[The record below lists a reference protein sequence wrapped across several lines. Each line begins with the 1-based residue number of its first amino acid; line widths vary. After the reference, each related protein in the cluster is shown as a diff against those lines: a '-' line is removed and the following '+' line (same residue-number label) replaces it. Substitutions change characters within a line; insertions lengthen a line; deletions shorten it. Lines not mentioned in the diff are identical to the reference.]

1 MKEYKDINAV
11 SSSPLGGNEGG
22 LGFIIKIENGVCRMP
37 QWRMAEPVDFEL
49 RRGEHIA
56 IVGPNGGGKSML
68 VDIIT
73 GAHALLPMNPVRYD
87 FSPSK
92 ARLVS
97 DNIKQMTF
105 RDSYGTTDGTYYYQQ
120 RWNQND
126 IDETPVVA
134 ELLDEAFAVADSGMN
149 RQTVY
154 DRFLVRD
161 ETPEQE
167 ARRLAEEA
175 EDRRQMHAELEKV
188 RKRLYDMFHLDILLD
203 KHIILLSSGELRKF
217 QLTKTLLTNPR
228 VLIMDNP
235 FIGLDVNAR
244 QQLHDFL
251 TVLSTETHVSIILVL
266 SKSDDIPEFITH
278 VYEVRDK
285 RVGQKMTLAQYKAS
299 APATPPHVLT
309 EEKRNAILSLT
320 DEASGTPRDRAVI
333 QFNNVNIRYGE
344 RTILKN
350 LNLTVN
356 KGEHW
361 ALSGE
366 NGAGKST
373 LLSIVCADN
382 PQAYANDIVLFGHQ
396 RGKGESIWD
405 IKKHIGY
412 ISPEMHRA
420 FLRDLPCI
428 EIVASGMSDM
438 NGLYVKPKPE
448 QMDRCLFWMDIFGVK
463 DLAQRTFLKLS
474 SGEQRLVLLARAF
487 VKDPALLI
495 LDEPLHGLDLVNRRL
510 VKDIIEAYCERQDK
524 TLIMVT
530 HYQEELPDNITNS
543 IFLKRNK

>member
-1 MKEYKDINAV
+1 MNTKMN
-11 SSSPLGGNEGG
+11 SNTPSPFGGTRGG
-22 LGFIIKIENGVCRMP
+22 AIISISDGVCRMP
-37 QWRMAEPVDFEL
+37 AWRMAEPVNFSL
-49 RRGEHIA
+49 NQGEHIA

-73 GAHALLPMNPVRYD
+73 GAHALLPMNPVKYD
-87 FSPSK
+87 FAPRK
-92 ARLVS
+92 AKMVS
-97 DNIKQMTF
+97 DNIKYMTF
-105 RDSYGTTDGTYYYQQ
+105 RDSYGTTDGTYYYQM

-134 ELLDEAFAVADSGMN
+134 DLLDEAFRIADEGLM
-149 RQTVY
+149 RQNTF
-154 DRFLVRD
+154 DRFLVRE

-167 ARRLAEEA
+167 AARLAEEA
-175 EDRRQMHAELEKV
+175 AERELMHEELERV
-188 RKRLYDMFHLDILLD
+188 RKRLYEMFHLDILLD

-251 TVLSTETHVSIILVL
+251 DVLTKEINVSVILVQ

-278 VYEVRDK
+278 VYEVKDMK
-285 RVGQKMTLAQYKAS
+285 VGAKQTLAEYRAS
-299 APATPPHVLT
+299 AAPAPERALSA
-309 EEKRNAILSLT
+309 EKEQAILALP
-320 DEASGTPRDRAVI
+320 DKDDVI
-333 QFNNVNIRYGE
+333 ENVIDFNNVCIRYGE
-344 RTILKN
+344 RTILRD
-350 LNLTVN
+350 LNLSV
-356 KGEHW
+356 KRGEHW

-420 FLRDLPCI
+420 FLRDLPSI
-428 EIVASGMSDM
+428 HIVASGMSDM
-438 NGLYVKPKPE
+438 NGLYTKPKPE
-448 QMDRCLFWMDIFGVK
+448 QLEQCLFWMDIFGVK
-463 DLAQRTFLKLS
+463 HLADRTFLKLS

-495 LDEPLHGLDLVNRRL
+495 LDEPLHGLDLLNRRM
-510 VKDIIEAYCERQDK
+510 VKDIIQTFSTRPGK

-530 HYQEELPDNITNS
+530 HYQEELPDCIDHS
-543 IFLKRNK
+543 IFLKRQK

>member
-1 MKEYKDINAV
+1 
-11 SSSPLGGNEGG
+11 
-22 LGFIIKIENGVCRMP
+22 
-37 QWRMAEPVDFEL
+37 MAEPVNFEL
-49 RRGEHIA
+49 NRGEHIA

-68 VDIIT
+68 IDIIT

-92 ARLVS
+92 AKLVS
-97 DNIKQMTF
+97 DNIKYMTF
-105 RDSYGTTDGTYYYQQ
+105 RDSYGTADGTYYYQQ

-126 IDETPVVA
+126 IDETPLVSD
-134 ELLDEAFAVADSGMN
+134 LLDEAFRIADAGMC

-154 DRFLVRD
+154 DKFLVRD

-167 ARRLAEEA
+167 AQRLAEED
-175 EDRRQMHAELEKV
+175 EHRKQVHAELEKV
-188 RKRLYDMFHLDILLD
+188 RQRLYDMFHLELLLD

-251 TVLSTETHVSIILVL
+251 SVLSHETQVSIILVQ
-266 SKSDDIPEFITH
+266 SKSDDIPDFITH
-278 VYEVRDK
+278 VYDVRDN
-285 RVGQKMTLAQYKAS
+285 RVGQKQTLSEYRATTPDVPAHVLPADKRDAILALS
-299 APATPPHVLT
+299 STATP
-309 EEKRNAILSLT
+309 A
-320 DEASGTPRDRAVI
+320 DDDAAVI
-333 QFNNVNIRYGE
+333 QFNNVNIRYGT
-344 RTILKN
+344 RTILKD
-350 LNLTVN
+350 LNLTVRQ
-356 KGEHW
+356 GEHW

-448 QMDRCLFWMDIFGVK
+448 QRGQCLFWMDIFGVSH
-463 DLAQRTFLKLS
+463 LADRTFLKLS

-510 VKDIIEAYCERQDK
+510 VKDIIETYCQRPTK

-543 IFLKRNK
+543 IFLKRNN

>member
-1 MKEYKDINAV
+1 
-11 SSSPLGGNEGG
+11 
-22 LGFIIKIENGVCRMP
+22 MP
-37 QWRMAEPVDFEL
+37 QWRMAAPVNFEL
-49 RRGEHIA
+49 NSGEHIA

-73 GAHALLPMNPVRYD
+73 GAHALLPLNPVKYD
-87 FSPSK
+87 FHPSK
-92 ARLVS
+92 AKLVS
-97 DNIKQMTF
+97 DNIKCMTF
-105 RDSYGTTDGTYYYQQ
+105 RDSYGTSDGTYYYQQ

-134 ELLDEAFAVADSGMN
+134 DLLDEAFRIADAGMC

-154 DRFLVRD
+154 DKYLIRD

-167 ARRLAEEA
+167 AARLAEEEA
-175 EDRRQMHAELEKV
+175 YRSQVHAELKKV
-188 RKRLYDMFHLDILLD
+188 RNRLYEMFHLDLLLD

-251 TVLSTETHVSIILVL
+251 TVLSHETQVSIILVQ
-266 SKSDDIPEFITH
+266 SKSDDIPDFITH
-278 VYEVRDK
+278 VYEVRDLT
-285 RVGQKMTLAQYKAS
+285 VGQKQTLAEYRQS
-299 APATPPHVLT
+299 APPTPAHVLSD
-309 EEKRNAILSLT
+309 EKRDAILNMNGAKDGNDIPSPY
-320 DEASGTPRDRAVI
+320 GTNTGQHDAQNGGTNEEVI
-333 QFNNVNIRYGE
+333 KFNNINIRYGK
-344 RTILKN
+344 RTILKD
-350 LNLTVN
+350 LTLTVN

-428 EIVASGMSDM
+428 EIVASGMSDVS
-438 NGLYVKPKPE
+438 GLYVKPKPE
-448 QMDRCLFWMDIFGVK
+448 QMDQCLFWMDIFGVK
-463 DLAQRTFLKLS
+463 HLANRTFLKLS

-495 LDEPLHGLDLVNRRL
+495 LDEPLHGLDLINRRL
-510 VKDIIEAYCERQDK
+510 VKDIIETYCQRTDK

-530 HYQEELPDNITNS
+530 HYKEELPNNITNS
-543 IFLKRNK
+543 IFLTRNN

>member
-1 MKEYKDINAV
+1 
-11 SSSPLGGNEGG
+11 
-22 LGFIIKIENGVCRMP
+22 MP
-37 QWRMAEPVDFEL
+37 AWRMAEPVNFSL
-49 RRGEHIA
+49 NKGEHIA

-68 VDIIT
+68 IDIIT
-73 GAHALLPMNPVRYD
+73 GAHALLPMNPVKYD

-92 ARLVS
+92 AKLVS
-97 DNIKQMTF
+97 DNIKYMTF
-105 RDSYGTTDGTYYYQQ
+105 RDSYGTTDGVYYYQQ

-126 IDETPVVA
+126 IDETPVVS
-134 ELLDEAFAVADSGMN
+134 ELLEEAFRIADEGLCRKTN
-149 RQTVY
+149 Y
-154 DRFLVRD
+154 DKYLVRE
-161 ETPEQE
+161 ETPEEE
-167 ARRLAEEA
+167 AARIAEEEEA
-175 EDRRQMHAELEKV
+175 HRVMHAEMEKL
-188 RKRLYDMFHLDILLD
+188 RKRLYEMFHLDVLLD

-251 TVLSTETHVSIILVL
+251 KVLSEETQVSIILVL

-278 VYEVRDK
+278 VYKVEDMKVGEKQTLKEYRDS
-285 RVGQKMTLAQYKAS
+285 VI
-299 APATPPHVLT
+299 PTPPHVLT
-309 EEKRNAILSLT
+309 EAKRNAILSLANEKRSVSPHLGS
-320 DEASGTPRDRAVI
+320 DPKGGESMENVI
-333 QFNNVNIRYGE
+333 EFRNVNIKYGE
-344 RTILKN
+344 RTILKD
-350 LNLTVN
+350 LNLSVK

-428 EIVASGMSDM
+428 HIVASGMSDM
-438 NGLYVKPKPE
+438 NGLYTKPKESQIE
-448 QMDRCLFWMDIFGVK
+448 QCLFWMDIFGVK
-463 DLAQRTFLKLS
+463 ELADRTFLKLS

-495 LDEPLHGLDLVNRRL
+495 LDEPLHGLDLINRRM
-510 VKDIIEAYCERQDK
+510 VKDVIETYCERPDK

-530 HYQEELPDNITNS
+530 HYQEELPNNITNS
-543 IFLKRNK
+543 IFLKRKK

>member
-1 MKEYKDINAV
+1 MQK
-11 SSSPLGGNEGG
+11 
-22 LGFIIKIENGVCRMP
+22 IISIENGVCRMP
-37 QWRMAEPVDFEL
+37 QWRMAEPVNFEL
-49 RRGEHIA
+49 NRGEHIA

-68 VDIIT
+68 VDILS
-73 GAHALLPMNPVRYD
+73 GAHALLPMNPVKYD

-92 ARLVS
+92 AKMVS
-97 DNIKQMTF
+97 DNIKYMTF

-126 IDETPVVA
+126 IDETPLVRD
-134 ELLDEAFAVADSGMN
+134 LLEEAFQIADTGLC
-149 RQTVY
+149 RQTNY

-167 ARRLAEEA
+167 AARLAEEA
-175 EDRRQMHAELEKV
+175 ADRQRMHEELERV
-188 RKRLYDMFHLDILLD
+188 RQRLYDIFHLEQLLD
-203 KHIILLSSGELRKF
+203 KHVILLSSGELRKF

-251 TVLSTETHVSIILVL
+251 AVLSRETLVSIILVQ
-266 SKSDDIPEFITH
+266 SKSDDIPDFITH
-278 VYEVRDK
+278 VYDVRDMK
-285 RVGQKMTLAQYKAS
+285 VGQKQTLDEYRAT
-299 APATPPHVLT
+299 APATPSSVLS
-309 EEKRNAILSLT
+309 EDKRQAILNLKTAGSF
-320 DEASGTPRDRAVI
+320 EGEGRGGSVI
-333 QFNNVNIRYGE
+333 EFRNVNIRYGN
-344 RTILKN
+344 RTILKD
-350 LNLTVN
+350 LNLTVSQ
-356 KGEHW
+356 GEHW

-405 IKKHIGY
+405 IKRYIGY

-420 FLRDLPCI
+420 FMRDLPCI

-448 QMDRCLFWMDIFGVK
+448 QMEPCLFWMDVFGVK
-463 DLAQRTFLKLS
+463 HLAGQTFLKLS

-495 LDEPLHGLDLVNRRL
+495 LDEPLHGLDLINRRL
-510 VKDIIEAYCERQDK
+510 VKDVIETFCERHDK

-530 HYQEELPDNITNS
+530 HYQEELPNNITNS
-543 IFLKRNK
+543 IFLKRNN